1 MEQEIEYVIH
11 QTLTLTDADTADEAK
26 GIVTKVETDVSYCGA
41 HLLRIV
47 DDRHPFRTLDVLSN
61 RLQAAINPDSQ
72 KEGDETCYCYNCA
85 DDCGYVRG
93 FFKKALAWLFLRLV
107 VGRTSRNAKLNAL
120 LFQLNDKVRV
130 SRLIRQS

>member
-11 QTLTLTDADTADEAK
+11 QTLTLADGESADEAK
-26 GIVTKVETDVSYCGA
+26 GNVTRVETDVNYCGV
-41 HLLRIV
+41 HLLHIV
-47 DDRHPFRTLDVLSN
+47 DDHYPFRTLDILSKW
-61 RLQAAINPDSQ
+61 LQAAINLDLQ
-72 KEGDETCYCYNCA
+72 KEGDETYYCYNCA

-120 LFQLNDKVRV
+120 LFQLNDKVR
-130 SRLIRQS
+130 Q

>member
-11 QTLTLTDADTADEAK
+11 QTLTLADGESADEAK
-26 GIVTKVETDVSYCGA
+26 GNVTRVETDVNYCGV
-41 HLLRIV
+41 HLLHIV

-61 RLQAAINPDSQ
+61 RLQAAINPDLQ

-93 FFKKALAWLFLRLV
+93 FFKNVFTWLFLRLV
-107 VGRTSRNAKLNAL
+107 VRKTNRKAKLNAI
-120 LFQLNDKVRV
+120 LFQLDDKVRV